1 MPVALNVAALG
12 VAAIYYL
19 WRDGYHFGLIR
30 QRLLHERV
38 AYLLWTTA
46 NHAACSQPEQKTAPG
61 RASARPVSFSSGPL
75 TAVRNRRTLVFC
87 IRFSRCHLVQ

>member
-46 NHAACSQPEQKTAPG
+46 NHAA
-61 RASARPVSFSSGPL
+61 
-75 TAVRNRRTLVFC
+75 
-87 IRFSRCHLVQ
+87 